1 MIVSIEGDE
10 KTAKTTF
17 LLTAPLP
24 IVLFAF
30 DIGQQRAIS
39 GAQWDKYFAG
49 KDIYTVKYPKGYA
62 KLDDIKPEW
71 GNHDITIIELPSPIQ
86 LDTTRGTTGYVKLWQ
101 YFIYLLGEA
110 ASDDYVTT
118 VGIDTMTIA
127 RRIKADAHLEELN
140 DIAMREGKPPRK
152 QLIQIEY
159 GPING
164 AIENIYSVF
173 ATIGKTLITTHHLMD
188 EYKPQMISGVMTEA
202 PSGNKILEG
211 WSKTYRA
218 VDIAIRNELGK
229 GNTITSK
236 IVVCGPNISLQGV
249 PISPPEWN
257 SLVDLIAGGT
267 GDRVQ
272 LPRRE

>member
-1 MIVSIEGDE
+1 M
-10 KTAKTTF
+10 
-17 LLTAPLP
+17 
-24 IVLFAF
+24 
-30 DIGQQRAIS
+30 
-39 GAQWDKYFAG
+39 
-49 KDIYTVKYPKGYA
+49 
-62 KLDDIKPEW
+62 
-71 GNHDITIIELPSPIQ
+71 
-86 LDTTRGTTGYVKLWQ
+86 WQ

-110 ASDDYVTT
+110 ASDEYVNT
-118 VGIDTMTIA
+118 VGVDTMTIA

-140 DIAMREGKPPRK
+140 LSGDKPRK

-159 GPING
+159 GPVNG

-173 ATIGKTLITTHHLMD
+173 ATIGKTLVTTHHLMD

-218 VDIAIRNELGK
+218 VDIAIRNEVAK

-249 PISPPEWN
+249 PINPPEWN
-257 SLVDLIAGGT
+257 SLVELIASGT